1 MWYYTKQF
9 EDITSNPEL
18 YIAGLLNHA
27 NTAYQNSN
35 ISLELT
41 TMCIERLP
49 DDFVE
54 ADNLNTLFTEWEN
67 VKGQLSNNNSCA
79 PCDS

>member
-1 MWYYTKQF
+1 MWYYTKEF
-9 EDITSNPEL
+9 EAITTDPAL

-35 ISLELT
+35 IDLDLT

-49 DDFVE
+49 DNFVE
-54 ADNLNTLFTEWEN
+54 ANDVNRLLDNFVNA
-67 VKGQLSNNNSCA
+67 KGWLSNK
-79 PCDS
+79 